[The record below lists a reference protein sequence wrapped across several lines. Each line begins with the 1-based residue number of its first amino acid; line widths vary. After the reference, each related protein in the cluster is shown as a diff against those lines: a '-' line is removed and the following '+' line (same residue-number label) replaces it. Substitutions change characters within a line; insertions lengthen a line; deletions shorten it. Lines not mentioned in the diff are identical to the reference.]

1 VEPPP
6 ERPAPP
12 RTTEPA
18 PDRPATPA
26 PDPAALL
33 LKDQAAIRGT
43 LTQFQNAYAN
53 RDAAAVRRVWPS
65 APNNLQ
71 AALSAARS
79 YRVDIQN
86 PQIAVQGDTAT
97 VTATRVIRVQPEA
110 GRPLEQSQPT
120 TFSLRRVP
128 NGWIIDAVR

>member
-1 VEPPP
+1 V
-6 ERPAPP
+6 
-12 RTTEPA
+12 
-18 PDRPATPA
+18 TPA

-33 LKDQAAIRGT
+33 AKEQAAIRGV

-53 RDAAAVRRVWPS
+53 RDAAAVRRVWPG

-71 AALSAARS
+71 AALSSARS
-79 YRVDIQN
+79 YRVDIAN

-110 GRPLEQSQPT
+110 GRPLEQSVPT
-120 TFSLRRVP
+120 TFSMRRGQ
-128 NGWIIDAVR
+128 NGWFIDALR